1 MYLGRQVVR
10 RPARTL
16 RPASSRVRARTR
28 TPWQIAP
35 TGLPVAQNRATC
47 SRSTAEPRYC
57 RIPGACPP
65 GSSSPSKAAGSSP
78 AHACVAAN
86 PGSLVSSA

>member
-10 RPARTL
+10 RSARTL
-16 RPASSRVRARTR
+16 RPVTGSRLRASTS

-35 TGLPVAQNRATC
+35 TGLFSCQNRPTC
-47 SRSTAEPRYC
+47 ALSTGEPRYC

-65 GSSSPSKAAGSSP
+65 GRMSPSNAAGSSP
-78 AHACVAAN
+78 AHATVALNSGAAT
-86 PGSLVSSA
+86 SS